1 MDKGRRMAKTPAVVD
16 GLSYEES
23 LNELESIL
31 DALENETRD
40 LDATMALYERGRA
53 LIKRC
58 QDKLDQAELKVKMLG
73 EDGQVRDMEENL

>member
-1 MDKGRRMAKTPAVVD
+1 MAKTPAVVD

-40 LDATMALYERGRA
+40 LDATMALYERGRV

>member
-1 MDKGRRMAKTPAVVD
+1 MAKTPTAVD

-31 DALENETRD
+31 DTLENETRD
-40 LDATMALYERGRA
+40 LEATISLYERGRL

-58 QDKLDQAELKVKMLG
+58 QELLEKAELKVKMLG
-73 EDGQVRDMEENL
+73 EDGQLRDLEENH

>member
-1 MDKGRRMAKTPAVVD
+1 MAKTPAAVD

-23 LNELESIL
+23 LSELESIL

-40 LDATMALYERGRA
+40 LDATMAFYERGRA

-58 QDKLDQAELKVKMLG
+58 QDLLDKAELKVKMLSG
-73 EDGQVRDMEENL
+73 DGQVRDMEENL

>member
-1 MDKGRRMAKTPAVVD
+1 MAKTPAVVD

-73 EDGQVRDMEENL
+73 EDGQVRGMEENL